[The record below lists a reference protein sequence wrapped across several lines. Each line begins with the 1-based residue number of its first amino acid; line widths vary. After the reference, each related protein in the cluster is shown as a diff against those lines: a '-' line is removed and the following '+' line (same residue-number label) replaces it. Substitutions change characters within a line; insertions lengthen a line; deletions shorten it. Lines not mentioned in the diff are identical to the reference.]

1 MSDGYTC
8 PVRVTYDARL
18 ANLKAFFV
26 VEVAK
31 EISIR
36 GVVICTSYGT
46 YNHLTYLHEGKNIKA

>member
-31 EISIR
+31 KYLY
-36 GVVICTSYGT
+36 VVWLYVP
-46 YNHLTYLHEGKNIKA
+46 LTGHITI